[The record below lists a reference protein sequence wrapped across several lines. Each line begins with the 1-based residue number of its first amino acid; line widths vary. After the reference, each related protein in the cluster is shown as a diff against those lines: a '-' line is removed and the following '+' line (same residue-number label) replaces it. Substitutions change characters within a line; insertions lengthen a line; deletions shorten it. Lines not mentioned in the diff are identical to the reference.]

1 MSRITASDKVL
12 HDKAFDIAKY
22 PKCDRFQRGFA
33 SSGGVT
39 KREVIFN
46 KRPLDLATRSLAEE
60 FHKSIVRTLNKNINH
75 SLLLK
80 KTFGLP
86 L

>member
-33 SSGGVT
+33 SSGGVI
-39 KREVIFN
+39 KREIILN
-46 KRPLDLATRSLAEE
+46 KRPLDLATQSLAEE
-60 FHKSIVRTLNKNINH
+60 FHKSIVRTLKKTNH

-86 L
+86 I